1 MRNMILG
8 ALGALAL
15 VGAGVTPAA
24 AQETPTAAGE
34 SGGIPPELLEIEKN
48 LHPQTGDITIPAAH
62 AVLHLGDDY
71 YYLPAD
77 EAKKVLVDVWGN
89 PPSAVSNV
97 LGLVFEKDATIFDN
111 VWGAVISYDDTGH
124 ISDANAEHEDYAA
137 VLREMQKGDAADNA
151 ARREAG
157 YPTMNLIGWA
167 QPPSYD
173 KASHALIWAKEFALS
188 DQKVNSLNYD
198 VRLLGRTGT
207 LSLNMVST
215 MDVLADVGSAAAMFG
230 RAAEFES
237 GWRYADFVAGSD
249 KDAGYGL
256 SGLVA
261 GGAAVAVAQ
270 KMGIFALLLKFGKI
284 IIVGLIAFG
293 GAAFAFVRNMFGR
306 KEEDY

>member
-1 MRNMILG
+1 MRNFLLG

-24 AQETPTAAGE
+24 AQETPTAAAE
-34 SGGIPPELLEIEKN
+34 SGGISPELLEIEKN

-77 EAKKVLVDVWGN
+77 EAKRVLIDVWGN

-111 VWGAVISYDDTGH
+111 VWGAVISYDNTGH

-173 KASHALIWAKEFALS
+173 KASHALIEVAKSKGAQASTFGGLHLPRTTRYLS
-188 DQKVNSLNYD
+188 
-198 VRLLGRTGT
+198 
-207 LSLNMVST
+207 
-215 MDVLADVGSAAAMFG
+215 
-230 RAAEFES
+230 
-237 GWRYADFVAGSD
+237 RYER
-249 KDAGYGL
+249 
-256 SGLVA
+256 
-261 GGAAVAVAQ
+261 
-270 KMGIFALLLKFGKI
+270 
-284 IIVGLIAFG
+284 GLIAFLSRADSAPSLPQ
-293 GAAFAFVRNMFGR
+293 AA
-306 KEEDY
+306 